1 MRKKE
6 ATQSSEYIDEDK
18 RLVQMCE
25 NGRRHVE
32 GRVTDESVEGGSRK
46 PHYLPSAVRITKS
59 RLVLLSAMCLKPLR
73 NPLHIIIL
81 ARAVQN
87 TTPDTPVHCSVP
99 ERHEKNQQMVD
110 DPSYLHDDN

>member
-32 GRVTDESVEGGSRK
+32 GRVTDESVEGVEKR
-46 PHYLPSAVRITKS
+46 
-59 RLVLLSAMCLKPLR
+59 
-73 NPLHIIIL
+73 
-81 ARAVQN
+81 
-87 TTPDTPVHCSVP
+87 
-99 ERHEKNQQMVD
+99 EEHEKGTK
-110 DPSYLHDDN
+110 